1 MVNRQPLAIVIRIP
15 NVTLS
20 RPALET
26 ALGRPLDRYEQP
38 TDRATGCYAQI
49 DIPNDQDQWAAAL
62 DCVQSVREPLRRLVA
77 ENLIGTPGF
86 DVAVGFPSS
95 ALSKSLAIPAQL
107 AAAAGEAGMDIDISV
122 YRTEAD

>member
-1 MVNRQPLAIVIRIP
+1 MVNRQPLSIVIRIP

-26 ALGRPLDRYEQP
+26 ALGLPLDRYEQR
-38 TDRATGCYAQI
+38 TDRTTAYAQI
-49 DIPNDQDQWAAAL
+49 DIPSDRDQWAAAL
-62 DCVQSVREPLRRLVA
+62 DCVQSVREPVRRLVS
-77 ENLIGTPGF
+77 ESLIGTPGF
-86 DVAVGFPSS
+86 DVAMAFPSS